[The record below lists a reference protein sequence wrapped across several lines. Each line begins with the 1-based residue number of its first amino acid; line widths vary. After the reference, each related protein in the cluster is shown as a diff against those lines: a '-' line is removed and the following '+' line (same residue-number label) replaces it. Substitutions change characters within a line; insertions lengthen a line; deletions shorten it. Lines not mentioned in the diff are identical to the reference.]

1 MLSWSTNINT
11 RHNAVKNTA
20 NITEI
25 YTFDILKEI
34 LPPTAAIIIIIKT
47 VNKK

>member
-25 YTFDILKEI
+25 YTFDI
-34 LPPTAAIIIIIKT
+34 PPTAAIIIIIKT